1 VVDARLDVEE
11 LDKTGIDDEEL
22 VEGTKEEV
30 EVSTLVE
37 LSEFDVGSE
46 EEDEN
51 EELPTAVWLVVKDVL
66 EK

>member
-1 VVDARLDVEE
+1 MVDARLDVEE
-11 LDKTGIDDEEL
+11 LDKTGKDDEEL

>member
-11 LDKTGIDDEEL
+11 LDKTGKDDEEL